1 MLALAPRSDRAPND
15 RTLVASLARLVA
27 GGALYGAVLGSWHGP
42 RLALYTA
49 LKLPLLLIATALATA
64 AFQGLI
70 GRALGLSLGAGG
82 ALRLSLR
89 GYATTALLLG
99 SLAPVAA
106 LFVASAPLPDAD
118 GRTAHNLLYLTH
130 VALVAACG
138 LGGLASLRRE
148 LGAAAPSP
156 RAARTAFAAWIAVSA
171 LVGGELA
178 WALRPFVGSVY
189 EPVAFL
195 RADALDGNVYE
206 FVWTD
211 ILPHLFGHDP
221 GERR

>member
-1 MLALAPRSDRAPND
+1 MLAPAPRLAATANR
-15 RTLVASLARLVA
+15 RGLVPSLARIVA
-27 GGALYGAVLGSWHGP
+27 GGALYGAALGSWHGP

-49 LKLPLLLIATALATA
+49 LKLPLLLVATALATA

-70 GRALGLSLGAGG
+70 GRALGLRLGAGA

-99 SLAPVAA
+99 SLAPVAL
-106 LFVASAPLPDAD
+106 LFVASAPPPGTD

-130 VALVAACG
+130 TSLVAACG
-138 LGGLASLRRE
+138 LAGLATLRRE
-148 LGAAAPSP
+148 LGAAAPSR
-156 RAARTAFAAWIAVSA
+156 RAARIALVAWVTASA

-195 RADALDGNVYE
+195 RIDALDGNVYE

-211 ILPHLFGHDP
+211 ILPHLAGNDP